1 MNLRPFFAPY
11 EAGSVVTYFDG
22 VLEVV
27 ICHVRADRAKQCN
40 YIGTFVLGISILHGT
55 LA

>member
-1 MNLRPFFAPY
+1 MNLRLFFAPY
-11 EAGSVVTYFDG
+11 EAGSVVTHFDG

-27 ICHVRADRAKQCN
+27 ICHVHADRAKHCH
-40 YIGTFVLGISILHGT
+40 YIGTFVPRISILHGT